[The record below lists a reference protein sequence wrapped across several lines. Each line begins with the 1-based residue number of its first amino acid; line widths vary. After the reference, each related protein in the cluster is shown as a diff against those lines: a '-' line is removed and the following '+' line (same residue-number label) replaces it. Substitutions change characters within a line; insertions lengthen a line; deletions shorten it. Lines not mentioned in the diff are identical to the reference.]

1 MSKVDKK
8 NKKDNEEKDF
18 AHVVISWYSTNYLNT
33 SKKHWK
39 INIFGNFYLRNL
51 INLNI
56 NLSISTE
63 IEYNGKESW

>member
-33 SKKHWK
+33 SKKH
-39 INIFGNFYLRNL
+39 
-51 INLNI
+51 
-56 NLSISTE
+56 
-63 IEYNGKESW
+63 